1 MEKRYP
7 YWLANRPFS
16 GTGTGSG
23 SRTGTGTGSASA
35 STTPPERDLPVT
47 DKFSGEVVAHV
58 AVAGPEEIEAAIAA
72 GYAARDA
79 MRKLPPYTRKEILL
93 HAAKR
98 FRERGDELA
107 RILAIEAGKP
117 VRDARGEVTRLVDT
131 FEVAADEALR
141 PGGEMI
147 GLEISER
154 ARGTR
159 GMIRRVPVGL
169 CSFIT
174 PFNFPLNLV
183 AHKIA
188 PAIAAGCPFVLKPSD
203 RTPLSA
209 VVIGE
214 VLAETALP
222 PGAFSIVPARLEHIA
237 PFIEDPRFA
246 LLSFTG
252 SSKVGWD
259 LRARAGRKKVVL
271 ELGGNAACIV
281 DGDQGP
287 SLDAVVDRLVFGAF
301 YQSGQ
306 SCISVQRVLVH
317 ASLYEA
323 LRTKL
328 VAKVAA
334 LVAGD
339 PKDEATFLGP
349 MIDEA
354 AAKRLQGWIEAA
366 KAAGGKVLTGGGRKG
381 AMLEA
386 TVVEGVPHDA
396 PLSAEEAFGPV
407 VLLERFETFEEAL
420 HFTNDSD
427 YGLQAGVF
435 TNDLRH
441 AMRAWDELEVGGV
454 ILGDVPSFRVDN
466 MPYGG
471 VKGSGAGRE
480 GIRWAMADMTEE
492 RLLVMRGT

>member
-1 MEKRYP
+1 MLDRYP
-7 YWLANRPFS
+7 YWLANRPVHQ
-16 GTGTGSG
+16 G
-23 SRTGTGTGSASA
+23 A
-35 STTPPERDLPVT
+35 EELPVT
-47 DKFSGEVVAHV
+47 DKFSGAVVAHV
-58 AVAGPEEIEAAIAA
+58 PLAGPEAVESAIAA
-72 GYAARDA
+72 GYAARAA
-79 MRKLPPYTRKEILL
+79 MRKLPAYARKEILL

-98 FRERGDELA
+98 FRERADELA

-141 PGGEMI
+141 PGGEML

-154 ARGTR
+154 ARGSR
-159 GMIRRVPVGL
+159 GMTKRVPVGV

-183 AHKIA
+183 AHKVA

-203 RTPLSA
+203 RTPVSA
-209 VVIGE
+209 LVIGE

-222 PGAFSIVPARLEHIA
+222 PGAFSILPVKLAHIA

-252 SSKVGWD
+252 SAKVGWE

-281 DGDQGP
+281 DADQQP
-287 SLDAVVDRLVFGAF
+287 ALDAVVDRLVFGAF

-306 SCISVQRVLVH
+306 SCISVQRVLAH
-317 ASLYEA
+317 ASLYDE
-323 LRTKL
+323 LEKRLT
-328 VAKVAA
+328 AKVRT

-349 MIDEA
+349 MIDEP
-354 AAKRLQGWIEAA
+354 AAKRLHAWIQTA
-366 KAAGGKVLTGGGRKG
+366 KARGAKVLAGGGRAG

-386 TVVEGVPHDA
+386 TVLEDVPHDA
-396 PLSAEEAFGPV
+396 AVYAEEAFGPV
-407 VLLERFETFEEAL
+407 VVLERFSNFDDAL
-420 HFTNDSD
+420 RMVNDSD

-435 TNDLRH
+435 TNDLRN
-441 AMRAWDELEVGGV
+441 AMHAWDELEVGGV

-480 GIRWAMADMTEE
+480 GVRWAMADMTEE
-492 RLLVMRGT
+492 RLLVMRSA

>member
-1 MEKRYP
+1 MQKHYP
-7 YWLANRPFS
+7 YWLANRPVA
-16 GTGTGSG
+16 
-23 SRTGTGTGSASA
+23 ASA
-35 STTPPERDLPVT
+35 SSGEELPVT
-47 DKFSGEVVAHV
+47 DKFSGEVATRV
-58 AVAGPEEIEAAIAA
+58 AVAGPDAVEAAIVA

-79 MRKLPPYTRKEILL
+79 MRKLPAYTRKEILL
-93 HAAKR
+93 HAARR
-98 FRERGDELA
+98 FRDRAEELA
-107 RILAIEAGKP
+107 RILAVEAGKP

-141 PGGEMI
+141 PGGEML

-154 ARGTR
+154 AKGTR
-159 GMIRRVPVGL
+159 GMTKRVPAGL

-183 AHKIA
+183 AHKVA

-203 RTPLSA
+203 RTPVSSLVLA
-209 VVIGE
+209 E

-222 PGAFSIVPARLEHIA
+222 PGAFSVLPVKLAHIA

-259 LRARAGRKKVVL
+259 LKARAGRKKVVL

-281 DGDQGP
+281 DADQGG
-287 SLDAVVDRLVFGAF
+287 SLDAVVDRLLFGAF

-317 ASLYEA
+317 ASLYDA
-323 LRTKL
+323 LRDAL
-328 VAKVAA
+328 AAKARA
-334 LVAGD
+334 LIAGD

-349 MIDEA
+349 MIDEP
-354 AAKRLQGWIEAA
+354 AAKRLHGWIEEA
-366 KAAGGKVLTGGGRKG
+366 KARGARVVAGGNRKG
-381 AMLEA
+381 ATLEA

-396 PLSAEEAFGPV
+396 QLCAEEAFGPV
-407 VLLERFETFEEAL
+407 MLLERFDTFDQAL
-420 HFTNDSD
+420 AIANASE

-441 AMRAWDELEVGGV
+441 AMHAWDELEVGGV

-480 GIRWAMADMTEE
+480 GVRWAMNDMTEE